1 MASDAGRRLFH
12 TIVVVGAAL
21 GGCSSESGPSPVAV
35 GGDAAAGKTA
45 SGEPEG
51 GDVALE
57 AGLRAADA
65 RAHIEAGGDVAAATD
80 PEGGAVQDAS
90 TDAVRDAA
98 GDALDDVQVIL
109 PMVLK

>member
-1 MASDAGRRLFH
+1 MA
-12 TIVVVGAAL
+12 
-21 GGCSSESGPSPVAV
+21 VAQV
-35 GGDAAAGKTA
+35 
-45 SGEPEG
+45 
-51 GDVALE
+51 
-57 AGLRAADA
+57 
-65 RAHIEAGGDVAAATD
+65 AGGDVAAATD